1 LDRED
6 GIFYFEGGFQGTQS
20 VNMCVRR
27 RSPLSDATG
36 SAPVH
41 RSTGTR
47 HAVLALPFSFAVFR
61 FSPIRSWCSLLLS
74 FSVRRQRESPRRR
87 APSIWCAPSS
97 KPSSPSSSG
106 SRFGAVAPKPCAGR
120 SFRKLQGLSP
130 HFVSAPGSFGLPEF
144 LAVVRLGAWGVALR
158 RFLSR
163 GGFLAATASSGSGL
177 WSQLSALRWRWLV
190 VDMSFVFRGSRADI
204 EAGGFPGFAPDRR
217 AMVSF
222 CLRTSLCV
230 LLKCKWWKCILT
242 GFLVVDL

>member
-1 LDRED
+1 
-6 GIFYFEGGFQGTQS
+6 
-20 VNMCVRR
+20 MCVRR
-27 RSPLSDATG
+27 RSPLSDATTP

-61 FSPIRSWCSLLLS
+61 FSPIRSWCSL
-74 FSVRRQRESPRRR
+74 RQRESPRRR

-120 SFRKLQGLSP
+120 SFRKLQDLSP

-144 LAVVRLGAWGVALR
+144 LAVVRLGAWGVAFR
-158 RFLSR
+158 RFFHIYSVGDLLCFLSR